1 VKLCNGKLV
10 TITACEKG
18 FYSSSRPSIHSHSL
32 VTLLSRLSKAFADVC
47 VPPSLYPSK
56 PEFLVSEVILCIY
69 IVLYSF
75 AFEEYSFL
83 HLIIRRD
90 ECKAFSSVALNV
102 NIYIYLPINS
112 IKKIQ

>member
-47 VPPSLYPSK
+47 PSPLS
-56 PEFLVSEVILCIY
+56 ILPNLNFCSARSFFAY
-69 IVLYSF
+69 IVLNSF

-83 HLIIRRD
+83 SVIIRMD
-90 ECKAFSSVALNV
+90 ECKVFSNV
-102 NIYIYLPINS
+102 ELLFKIV
-112 IKKIQ
+112 KKHEELMFLKNR